1 MYGPTE
7 ATCGATIKRLLP
19 KLPVD
24 LGFPNPSSRVY
35 ILDRHHRLL
44 PRGLVGEI
52 FLAGIQI
59 ATGYIGNPEATARS
73 FVREPFDIDNAS
85 SSMMYKTGDRGYW
98 SSAGNIIC
106 LGRNDRQ
113 IKLHGF
119 RLDLGDVESRIA
131 QGLPQIEAI
140 SVIEDDSHL
149 VCFIQPVGLDKLKVK
164 KEIAVLLPNYAR
176 PSTILALDKFPL
188 TNAGKLDYVALQK
201 LSNASCSFNT
211 SAKNLQTSTEKLVA
225 DTWREYLNI
234 SPKVP
239 IGKTSNFIAIG
250 GSSLLQ
256 LALAHGLSRKL
267 GFAIP
272 AKLIVNSPTLHELAE
287 AIDDLTP
294 QKERPPTLHPSA
306 PALGRHGVSPM
317 EHYWHQRYQSTSETS
332 CFNVTAAW
340 EINPQ
345 DVDRS
350 RLVGAWN
357 MVLARHEILRARF
370 VSGLNGL
377 EKHYHEQSPQVEL
390 FNDLDIR
397 QQASN
402 AFELDHDYLVRVLMS
417 WKNMLIIISH
427 IICDLTTL
435 RILLREV
442 RSLYVGG
449 NLPLGQKT
457 YSESQ
462 SWSDVTASQDL
473 SFWNDY
479 LGDLVP
485 VKRRSS
491 KRICRRRSN
500 AGRSD
505 MLRLPSGL
513 MPGLLRLVGACGLTL
528 QQIALAAVGLATAAV
543 SDDQCEMPDVILGCP
558 YLNRAHADSDTV
570 GLFLQPL
577 PVRLKFRGLKYLG
590 ETSSANMS
598 GFLTMVQ
605 KSSQEAL
612 SHVIPWTQLLEHM
625 KIEPQYIQHPLFT
638 TMVTFHDDRHHCA
651 DLLDIDGCV
660 ALACWADGAKF
671 NMMCEFSA
679 ISNEDLLLR
688 LEYDEA
694 PFKCRAELFAGLIVE
709 ALESF
714 IADQYYKEI
723 TKRLR
728 RMATQNEERV
738 CGERV
743 QFGTSI
749 ASWKG

>member
-19 KLPVD
+19 GLPVD
-24 LGFPNPSSRVY
+24 LGIPNPSSSVY
-35 ILDRHHRLL
+35 ILDRHHHLL

-59 ATGYIGNPEATARS
+59 ATGYIGNHEATARL
-73 FVREPFDIDNAS
+73 FLREPFDTDKGS

-98 SSAGNIIC
+98 SSTGNLIC

-119 RLDLGDVESRIA
+119 RLDLSDIESRIA
-131 QGLPQIEAI
+131 QGLPEIEAI

-149 VCFIQPVGLDKLKVK
+149 VCFIQPMGLDKLKIK
-164 KEIAVLLPNYAR
+164 KEIATLLPNHAR
-176 PSTILALDKFPL
+176 PRTILALDQFPL
-188 TNAGKLDYVALQK
+188 TNAGKLDYVALKQ
-201 LSNASCSFNT
+201 LSNASRSPNT
-211 SAKNLQTSTEKLVA
+211 TAKDLQTSTERLVA

-234 SPKVP
+234 SPKMP

-256 LALAHGLSRKL
+256 LALAHGLSRRL
-267 GFAIP
+267 GRAIP
-272 AKLIVNSPTLHELAE
+272 AKIIVNSPTLHELAE
-287 AIDDLTP
+287 AIDHLTP
-294 QKERPPTLHPSA
+294 QMKGLPPLHPSTS
-306 PALGRHGVSPM
+306 ALGRHGVSPM
-317 EHYWHQRYQSTSETS
+317 EHYWHQQYESNSNTS
-332 CFNVTAAW
+332 CLNVTAAW

-345 DVDRS
+345 DVDIS

-357 MVLARHEILRARF
+357 TVLARHEILRARF
-370 VSGLNGL
+370 VRGLNGL

-390 FNDLDIR
+390 FADLDIR

-402 AFELDHDYLVRVLMS
+402 AFELDHDCLVRVLMS
-417 WKNMLIIISH
+417 SKKMIIIISH

-435 RILLREV
+435 RVLLHEV
-442 RSLYVGG
+442 RSLYTGE
-449 NLPLGQKT
+449 NLSLERKT

-462 SWSDVTASQDL
+462 SWSDTTASQDL
-473 SFWNDY
+473 LFWNEY
-479 LGDLVP
+479 LTELVP
-485 VKRRSS
+485 VKRQSS

-505 MLRLPSGL
+505 MLHLPRGL
-513 MPGLLRLVGACGLTL
+513 MPGLVHLVSASGLTL

-543 SDDQCEMPDVILGCP
+543 SDNNCEMLDVTLGCP
-558 YLNRAHADSDTV
+558 YLNRTHADSDTV

-577 PVRLKFRGLKYLG
+577 PVRLKFGGLKCLG

-605 KSSQEAL
+605 KSSQKAL
-612 SHVIPWTQLLEHM
+612 SHVIPWTQLLELL

-638 TMVTFHDDRHHCA
+638 TMVTFHDDRHHRA
-651 DLLDIDGCV
+651 DLLDIEGCK

-694 PFKCRAELFAGLIVE
+694 LFECRAELFAGLIVE

-714 IADQYYKEI
+714 IADQYYKE
-723 TKRLR
+723 TTRRLK
-728 RMATQNEERV
+728 RMATQNEDRV
-738 CGERV
+738 WGERV

>member
-19 KLPVD
+19 RLPVD
-24 LGFPNPSSRVY
+24 LGIPNPCSRIY
-35 ILDRHHRLL
+35 ILDRHHNLL
-44 PRGLVGEI
+44 PRGLIGEI
-52 FLAGIQI
+52 VLAGIQI

-73 FVREPFDIDNAS
+73 FLREPFDTDNGS
-85 SSMMYKTGDRGYW
+85 SSTMYKTGDRGYW
-98 SSAGNIIC
+98 SSTGNLIC

-119 RLDLGDVESRIA
+119 RLDLSDVESRIA
-131 QGLPQIEAI
+131 QGLPQLEAI

-164 KEIAVLLPNYAR
+164 KEIAMLLPNYAR
-176 PSTILALDKFPL
+176 PRTILALAKFPL
-188 TNAGKLDYVALQK
+188 TNAGKLDYVALKQ
-201 LSNASCSFNT
+201 LSNASRSSNS
-211 SAKNLQTSTEKLVA
+211 SAKNFQTSTERLVA

-256 LALAHGLSRKL
+256 LALAYGLSRKL
-267 GFAIP
+267 GYAIP

-287 AIDDLTP
+287 AIDGITP
-294 QKERPPTLHPSA
+294 QMKRPPTLHLSA
-306 PALGRHGVSPM
+306 PALGRHGISPM

-345 DVDRS
+345 DVDIL
-350 RLVGAWN
+350 RLIRAWN
-357 MVLARHEILRARF
+357 TVLARHEILRTRF
-370 VSGLNGL
+370 VPGLNGL
-377 EKHYHEQSPQVEL
+377 EKHYHEQSPQVEQ
-390 FNDLDIR
+390 FADLDIR
-397 QQASN
+397 EQASN
-402 AFELDHDYLVRVLMS
+402 AFELDHDCLVRVLMS
-417 WKNMLIIISH
+417 SKNMLIIISH

-435 RILLREV
+435 RIILREV
-442 RSLYVGG
+442 RSLYAGG
-449 NLPLGQKT
+449 NLPLEQKT

-473 SFWNDY
+473 LFWNDY
-479 LGDLVP
+479 LRELVP
-485 VKRRSS
+485 VKRQSS
-491 KRICRRRSN
+491 KRICRRGSN

-505 MLRLPSGL
+505 MLHLPSGL
-513 MPGLLRLVGACGLTL
+513 MPGLLSLVGARGLTL

-543 SDDQCEMPDVILGCP
+543 SDDQCEMFDVTLGCP

-577 PVRLKFRGLKYLG
+577 PVRLKFEGPKCLG
-590 ETSSANMS
+590 ETSSTNMS

-605 KSSQEAL
+605 KSSQKAL
-612 SHVIPWTQLLEHM
+612 SHVIPWTLLLKHL

-638 TMVTFHDDRHHCA
+638 TMVTFHDDRHHRA
-651 DLLDIDGCV
+651 DLLDIDGCR

-694 PFKCRAELFAGLIVE
+694 TFECRAELFAGLIVE
-709 ALESF
+709 ALKSF
-714 IADQYYKEI
+714 IADQDYKE
-723 TKRLR
+723 TMKRLR
-728 RMATQNEERV
+728 RMATQNKDRV